1 MMARKLGLDEDQVT
15 KLAAILDDIR
25 TERAQAAVNERRSVG
40 AFADLLEAETF
51 DEAQAKAAAQQRVDS
66 AEQLAQAVAACMRK
80 THALLD
86 DEQRSQLAYLL
97 RSGVLTI

>member
-1 MMARKLGLDEDQVT
+1 MARKLDLDEEQVT

-25 TERAQAAVNERRSVG
+25 TERAQAAVNERRSSG
-40 AFADLLEAETF
+40 ALADLLESDVF
-51 DEAQAKAAAQQRVDS
+51 DEEQAKAAAKQRVES
-66 AEQLAQAVAACMRK
+66 AEQLAEAVLTCMRK